1 MESVKEQPSELFL
14 KEIIS
19 RMGIVTHNTAKK
31 ILIIDDEKHI
41 AEAIKLNLR
50 MLGHDVLHAI
60 NGLEGLKYY
69 SEYSPHL
76 VIVDL
81 MMPEIDGFGVI
92 TEIRKRDPKIP
103 ILVISAK
110 EQVKEKIKCLS
121 LGVDDYLSKPFDLD
135 EFLLRVDRLLTRMEW
150 SSSTPADKAKAD
162 ITGAELLGD
171 NFDFGDHN
179 VDFKNLKAVCFKSS
193 SLQSYDLTLQEI
205 KILKV
210 FFAHPNLPMT
220 REEILETA
228 VGYQPGVST
237 RTLDNFIVRFR
248 KYFEVDPKDPKYFK
262 SVRSV
267 GYLFDKTGDQ

>member
-1 MESVKEQPSELFL
+1 
-14 KEIIS
+14 
-19 RMGIVTHNTAKK
+19 MGIVTQNTAKK

-60 NGLEGLKYY
+60 NGLEGLNFYN
-69 SEYSPHL
+69 EYAPQL

-92 TEIRKRDPKIP
+92 AEIRKRDPKIP

-110 EQVKEKIKCLS
+110 DQVKEKIKCLS
-121 LGVDDYLSKPFDLD
+121 MGVDDYLSKPFDLD
-135 EFLLRVDRLLTRMEW
+135 EFLLRIDRLLTRMEW
-150 SSSTPADKAKAD
+150 NNSTPDDKAKIETNGVEA
-162 ITGAELLGD
+162 LGES
-171 NFDFGDHN
+171 FDFGDHT
-179 VDFKNLKAVCFKSS
+179 VDFKNLKAYSFKSA
-193 SLQSYDLTLQEI
+193 QEHIYDLTLQEI

-248 KYFEVDPKDPKYFK
+248 KYFEVDPKDPKFFK

-267 GYLFDKTGDQ
+267 GYLFDKSGES

>member
-1 MESVKEQPSELFL
+1 MA
-14 KEIIS
+14 
-19 RMGIVTHNTAKK
+19 VTTKNTGKK
-31 ILIIDDEKHI
+31 ILIIEDEKHI

-50 MLGHDVLHAI
+50 MLGHDVLHAL
-60 NGLEGLKYY
+60 NGLEGLNYY
-69 SEYSPHL
+69 GEYAPEL

-150 SSSTPADKAKAD
+150 NTVAPEDLAKKEEVEMAS
-162 ITGAELLGD
+162 LGD
-171 NFDFGDHN
+171 SYEFGEHQ
-179 VDFKNLKAVCFKSS
+179 VDFKNLKAYSFKKSNP
-193 SLQSYDLTLQEI
+193 QNFDLTLQEI

-210 FFAHPNLPMT
+210 FFAHPNMPLT
-220 REEILETA
+220 REEILEKA
-228 VGYQPGVST
+228 VGYDRGVST

-248 KYFEVDPKDPKYFK
+248 KYFESDPKDPKFFK

-267 GYLFDKTGDQ
+267 GYLFDRQGE

>member
-1 MESVKEQPSELFL
+1 
-14 KEIIS
+14 
-19 RMGIVTHNTAKK
+19 MGIVTKNTAKK

-50 MLGHDVLHAI
+50 MVGHDVLHAI
-60 NGLEGLKYY
+60 NGLEGLKFY
-69 SEYSPHL
+69 SEYVPQL

-103 ILVISAK
+103 IMVISAK

-150 SSSTPADKAKAD
+150 NNTSTNDQIKSEDSAMA
-162 ITGAELLGD
+162 TLGD
-171 NFDFGDHN
+171 DFKFGDHV
-179 VDFKNLKAVCFKSS
+179 VDFKNLKAFCFKSTNS
-193 SLQSYDLTLQEI
+193 QSFDLTLQEI

-210 FFAHPNLPMT
+210 FFAHPSLPMT
-220 REEILETA
+220 REEILEKA

-248 KYFEVDPKDPKYFK
+248 KYFESDPKDPKFFK

-267 GYLFDKTGDQ
+267 GYLFDRQGDLN

>member
-1 MESVKEQPSELFL
+1 MAV
-14 KEIIS
+14 
-19 RMGIVTHNTAKK
+19 VTRNTAKK

-60 NGLEGLKYY
+60 NGLEGLNFYG
-69 SEYSPHL
+69 EYKPQL

-103 ILVISAK
+103 IMVISAK
-110 EQVKEKIKCLS
+110 DQVKEKIKSLS

-150 SSSTPADKAKAD
+150 TVGSVDAAKN
-162 ITGAELLGD
+162 EEKEMEQLGD
-171 NFDFGDHN
+171 SFDFGSHT
-179 VDFKNLKAVCFKSS
+179 VDFKNLKANCFKKNTP
-193 SLQSYDLTLQEI
+193 QTYDLTLQEV

-210 FFAHPNLPMT
+210 FFAHPNMPLT
-220 REEILETA
+220 REEILEKA
-228 VGYQPGVST
+228 LGYDRGVST

-248 KYFEVDPKDPKYFK
+248 KYFESDPKDPKFFK

-267 GYLFDKTGDQ
+267 GYLFDRQGE

>member
-1 MESVKEQPSELFL
+1 MA
-14 KEIIS
+14 
-19 RMGIVTHNTAKK
+19 IVTHNTAKK

-60 NGLEGLKYY
+60 NGLEGLNFY
-69 SEYSPHL
+69 SEYNPQL

-92 TEIRKRDPKIP
+92 TEIRKRDAKIP

-150 SSSTPADKAKAD
+150 NNSTPEGKQKIEINEVEA
-162 ITGAELLGD
+162 LGESF
-171 NFDFGDHN
+171 NFGDHT
-179 VDFKNLKAVCFKSS
+179 VDFKNLKAFCFKSTNP
-193 SLQSYDLTLQEI
+193 QTFDLTLQEI

-248 KYFEVDPKDPKYFK
+248 KYFETDPKDPKFFK

-267 GYLFDKTGDQ
+267 GYLFDKSGEQ

>member
-1 MESVKEQPSELFL
+1 MAIF
-14 KEIIS
+14 
-19 RMGIVTHNTAKK
+19 THNTAKK

-41 AEAIKLNLR
+41 AEAIMLNLR
-50 MLGHDVLHAI
+50 MLGHEVLHAI
-60 NGLEGLKYY
+60 NGLEGLKFY
-69 SEYSPHL
+69 SEYQPQL

-92 TEIRKRDPKIP
+92 TEIRKRDAKIP

-150 SSSTPADKAKAD
+150 NNSTPADKAKIEISGVEA
-162 ITGAELLGD
+162 LGES
-171 NFDFGDHN
+171 FDFSDHT
-179 VDFKNLKAVCFKSS
+179 VDFKNLKAYSNKSS
-193 SLQSYDLTLQEI
+193 NPQTFDLTLQEI

-267 GYLFDKTGDQ
+267 GYLFDKSIDQ

>member
-1 MESVKEQPSELFL
+1 MA
-14 KEIIS
+14 
-19 RMGIVTHNTAKK
+19 IVTHNTAKK

-60 NGLEGLKYY
+60 NGLEGLNFY
-69 SEYSPHL
+69 SEYNPQL

-92 TEIRKRDPKIP
+92 TEIRKRDAKIP

-150 SSSTPADKAKAD
+150 NNSTPADKQKIEINEVEA
-162 ITGAELLGD
+162 LGES
-171 NFDFGDHN
+171 FDFGDHT
-179 VDFKNLKAVCFKSS
+179 VDFKNLKAFCFKATTP
-193 SLQSYDLTLQEI
+193 QTYDLTLQEI

-248 KYFEVDPKDPKYFK
+248 KYFEVEPKDPKYFK

-267 GYLFDKTGDQ
+267 GYLFDKSGES

>member
-1 MESVKEQPSELFL
+1 MA
-14 KEIIS
+14 
-19 RMGIVTHNTAKK
+19 IVTKNTAKK

-60 NGLEGLKYY
+60 NGLEGLNFYN
-69 SEYSPHL
+69 EYQPSL

-92 TEIRKRDPKIP
+92 TEIRKRDAKIP

-150 SSSTPADKAKAD
+150 NTVSATENSKAND
-162 ITGAELLGD
+162 IDMDNLGD
-171 NFDFGDHN
+171 SFEFGDHI
-179 VDFKNLKAVCFKSS
+179 VDFKNLKAHCHKSKEPEVF
-193 SLQSYDLTLQEI
+193 DLTLQEI

-210 FFAHPNLPMT
+210 FFARPNLPMT
-220 REEILETA
+220 REEILEKA
-228 VGYQPGVST
+228 LGYDRGVST

-248 KYFEVDPKDPKYFK
+248 KYFEADAKDPKFFK

-267 GYLFDKTGDQ
+267 GYLFDRQGDLN

>member
-1 MESVKEQPSELFL
+1 MA
-14 KEIIS
+14 
-19 RMGIVTHNTAKK
+19 VTTKNTAKK

-41 AEAIKLNLR
+41 AEALKLNLR
-50 MLGHDVLHAI
+50 MQGHDVLHAI
-60 NGLEGLKYY
+60 NGLEGLRFY
-69 SEYSPHL
+69 SEYNPQL

-92 TEIRKRDPKIP
+92 TEIRKRDAKIP

-110 EQVKEKIKCLS
+110 DQVKEKIKCLS

-150 SSSTPADKAKAD
+150 NNTSTGDKNKDD
-162 ITGAELLGD
+162 IKNVDSLGD
-171 NFDFGDHN
+171 SYDFGEHT
-179 VDFKNLKAVCFKSS
+179 VDFINLKAYCFKNTNN
-193 SLQSYDLTLQEI
+193 QSFDLTLQEI

-210 FFAHPNLPMT
+210 FFAHPNRPMT
-220 REEILETA
+220 REEILEDA

-248 KYFEVDPKDPKYFK
+248 KYFETDPKDPKFFK

-267 GYLFDKTGDQ
+267 GYLFDRQDDLN